1 MAERREPSTGG
12 VSSAADT
19 GYRAER
25 RPANNPTASAGG
37 RNIGT
42 SVMLAILVVGLVAA
56 GWFILNQKDMI
67 DKQEG
72 LLSEADTRL
81 KVLEDRLRMTDET
94 LSETGDQ
101 TKEKITFWESEIR
114 KLWSVVND
122 RDKRLIDQ
130 NTASIGKLQ
139 KTAEAIES
147 ALRAQSVQVD
157 RHEQGMV
164 RQQDLLDQLAAM
176 ELQMQ
181 QLVASQQDLIA
192 KLNSQREGLNAMKS
206 DLSRRV
212 TENEQAISAI
222 DAYRSQISNRLNE
235 LERKIVSPPL
245 N

>member
-12 VSSAADT
+12 VSTT
-19 GYRAER
+19 GSSDYRADR
-25 RPANNPTASAGG
+25 RPANSAGG
-37 RNIGT
+37 GDGGTNIGT
-42 SVMLAILVVGLVAA
+42 SVILAILVVGLVAA
-56 GWFILNQKDMI
+56 GWFILNQKEMI
-67 DKQEG
+67 DKQSG
-72 LLSEADTRL
+72 LLGEADTRL
-81 KVLEDRLRMTDET
+81 KVLEDRLRLTDET
-94 LSETGDQ
+94 LTETGDQ

-114 KLWSVVND
+114 KLWAVVND

-147 ALRAQSVQVD
+147 ALRAQGVQVD
-157 RHEQGMV
+157 RHEQATA
-164 RQQDLLDQLAAM
+164 RQQDLVDQLAAM

-192 KLNSQREGLNAMKS
+192 KLNTQREGLNAMKS

-212 TENEQAISAI
+212 SESEQAIDAI
-222 DAYRSQISNRLNE
+222 DAFRSQISNRLNE

-245 N
+245 S